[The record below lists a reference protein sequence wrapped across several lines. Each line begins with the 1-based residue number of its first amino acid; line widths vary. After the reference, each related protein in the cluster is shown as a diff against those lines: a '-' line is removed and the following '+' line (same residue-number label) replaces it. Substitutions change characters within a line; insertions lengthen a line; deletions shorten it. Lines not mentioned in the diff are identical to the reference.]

1 MSTRNSEHLDL
12 EDGKMPRK
20 SQRKLPR
27 TAIEDLTETCN
38 LMGKCSGQPAQEIF
52 KRYLQLIDKYDY
64 YFFSG
69 PWPAKYDFTQ
79 ATTFT
84 EEDMQFLLGTEKER
98 VDISEASDRF
108 DVVCLK
114 KSISL
119 EGSPGFWGIF
129 WAYEALEEKLEATS
143 NNCQVPMESK
153 DTNT

>member
-1 MSTRNSEHLDL
+1 MSTRNLKQPL
-12 EDGKMPRK
+12 EDEKMQRKPR
-20 SQRKLPR
+20 RKLPR

-38 LMGKCSGQPAQEIF
+38 LMSKCSGQPAQEIF
-52 KRYLQLIDKYDY
+52 KRYLRLIDKYDY

-84 EEDMQFLLGTEKER
+84 EEDMQFLLGTEKET

-129 WAYEALEEKLEATS
+129 WAHQALEEKLETTT
-143 NNCQVPMESK
+143 NYCQAPKESK